1 MCDIPL
7 SASTQWDVIDGM
19 LPQLEPAHNELI
31 RQAAQGDVVYNDDT
45 KVRILEL
52 MGKRAARRAA
62 AAPPS
67 TEDSADAKKKKRTGL
82 FTSGIIS
89 TREGRRIALFFSGRQ
104 HAGENLHDVLIQR
117 AENRESPI

>member
-1 MCDIPL
+1 
-7 SASTQWDVIDGM
+7 VIDGM

-67 TEDSADAKKKKRTGL
+67 TEVRLAGSPCSSAADNMRAKTC
-82 FTSGIIS
+82 TMC
-89 TREGRRIALFFSGRQ
+89 
-104 HAGENLHDVLIQR
+104 
-117 AENRESPI
+117 